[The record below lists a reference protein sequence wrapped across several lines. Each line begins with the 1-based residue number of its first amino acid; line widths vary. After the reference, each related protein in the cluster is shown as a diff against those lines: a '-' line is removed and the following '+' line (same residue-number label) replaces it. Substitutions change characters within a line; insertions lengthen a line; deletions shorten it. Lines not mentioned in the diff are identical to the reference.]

1 MTLCFH
7 DALPIFAGAPK
18 LPPAMT
24 LEFLLH
30 TFYRTGNPRALEIVQ
45 HTCRKMAE
53 GGIYD
58 QLGGGFHRYSTDARW
73 LVPHFEKMLYGNAL
87 LSRLY
92 LHYYQLT

>member
-1 MTLCFH
+1 MS
-7 DALPIFAGAPK
+7 
-18 LPPAMT
+18 

-30 TFYRTGNPRALEIVQ
+30 TFYRTGNERALEIVN

-73 LVPHFEKMLYGNAL
+73 LVPHFEKMLSDNSAL
-87 LSRLY
+87 PFSTCNLIR
-92 LHYYQLT
+92 